1 MVRADA
7 GPKVM
12 SYCVRFWSLAAGIA
26 NLYLRKLCPERICAE
41 IQQGVIVLE
50 PEEYSHVSLHS
61 NG

>member
-41 IQQGVIVLE
+41 IKQGVIVLV
-50 PEEYSHVSLHS
+50 PGVYSHVSLRS
-61 NG
+61 NY